1 MNNIDFSLLKH
12 WINHL
17 HKVFIESS
25 VSKWG
30 HAVEMDFHVT
40 KENQCRA
47 ASDYAQSILEWQQ
60 LLSPDQ
66 RSPRPTICRI
76 SARSTRS
83 LVDKSEFS
91 CEFNA
96 SWLFCVLHM
105 HMQSMTDAPNVVA
118 RFNALIGMTFGTF
131 LDIYSSSLR
140 ETNPSHLS
148 EVKRVQDA

>member
-1 MNNIDFSLLKH
+1 MNNIDFSLLQH

-30 HAVEMDFHVT
+30 HAVELHQTMHSLSWNGNNFFPPT
-40 KENQCRA
+40 KEVHGLKTTCG
-47 ASDYAQSILEWQQ
+47 
-60 LLSPDQ
+60 
-66 RSPRPTICRI
+66 I

-83 LVDKSEFS
+83 LVGKNDFS

-96 SWLFCVLHM
+96 SWSFCVLNM

-118 RFNALIGMTFGTF
+118 RFDALIGMTFGTF

-140 ETNPSHLS
+140 ETNPSHLL
-148 EVKRVQDA
+148 EVKRVQDS